1 MMRRKRQAMKAAP
14 YCRLLLVMAALTAT
28 AALAQTAPTQPDAA
42 KPAPGAA
49 AANAV
54 NCASFAASDARLDL
68 ISRLCEFALSYR
80 HQLPD
85 FIVQQTTTSEGM
97 SKTVITA
104 QVTFQGGL
112 EHYSHVTIDGRPAP
126 VSSITT
132 SPPNE
137 IQFSSTGEFGPALL
151 DLFKVPGATEFK
163 FKKTSVLRNQP
174 VAIYEFHVPEKKNVF
189 WTFRIAD
196 GRAFRPEFNGEVWLQ
211 PETGRPLREEME
223 PVSLPPGSEIT
234 SAKTVIDYAM
244 TALADAGTFLLPV
257 KSESTL
263 CNQGMYGMGACTTNV
278 ILFQHYRKFG
288 ATHVINS
295 DPTQ

>member
-1 MMRRKRQAMKAAP
+1 MKASG
-14 YCRLLLVMAALTAT
+14 YCELLLLVAALLPTT
-28 AALAQTAPTQPDAA
+28 VMAQTAPVQPQTA
-42 KPAPGAA
+42 KPAPSTTS
-49 AANAV
+49 ANV
-54 NCASFAASDARLDL
+54 IDCASFAASDGRLDL
-68 ISRLCEFALSYR
+68 VSKLCEFALSYR

-97 SKTVITA
+97 SKTVIKA
-104 QVTFQGGL
+104 QVTFQAGL
-112 EHYSHVTIDGRPAP
+112 EHYSNVTIDGRPGP
-126 VSSITT
+126 VSAITT
-132 SPPNE
+132 TPPNE
-137 IQFSSTGEFGPALL
+137 MQFSSTGEFGPALL
-151 DLFKVPGATEFK
+151 DLFKIAGATEFK
-163 FKKTSVLRNQP
+163 FKKTSMLRNQP
-174 VAIYEFHVPEKKNVF
+174 VTIYAFHVAEKKNVF

-223 PVSLPPGSEIT
+223 PASLPPGSEIT

-244 TALADAGTFLLPV
+244 TALGDAGTYLLPV

-288 ATHVINS
+288 ATHIISS
-295 DPTQ
+295 DPKP

>member
-1 MMRRKRQAMKAAP
+1 MKASG
-14 YCRLLLVMAALTAT
+14 YCELLLLVAALPTTAV
-28 AALAQTAPTQPDAA
+28 AAQTAPVQPEAA
-42 KPAPGAA
+42 KPARSTT
-49 AANAV
+49 AANV
-54 NCASFAASDARLDL
+54 IDCASFAASDARLDL
-68 ISRLCEFALSYR
+68 VSKLCEFALSYR

-97 SKTVITA
+97 SKTVIKA
-104 QVTFQGGL
+104 QVTFQAGL
-112 EHYSHVTIDGRPAP
+112 EHYSNVTIDGRPAP
-126 VSSITT
+126 VSAITT
-132 SPPNE
+132 TPPNE
-137 IQFSSTGEFGPALL
+137 MQFSSTGEFGPALL
-151 DLFKVPGATEFK
+151 DLFKIPGATEFK

-223 PVSLPPGSEIT
+223 PASLPPGSEIT

-244 TALADAGTFLLPV
+244 TALGDAGTYLLPV

-278 ILFQHYRKFG
+278 IVFQRYRKFG
-288 ATHVINS
+288 ATHIIS
-295 DPTQ
+295 PDPKP